1 MMDNNTGS
9 IREGTFMWEADET
22 YKNNAVITQ
31 YMEWLQKNKGLKF
44 NDYASLWE
52 WSVDEL
58 EAFWES
64 IWEYFSIQSTTPYES
79 VLFSHEMPG
88 AEWFKGAH
96 VNFAEHLLDNQLTEE
111 TAIFSESETRV
122 SSQLSWNELRIS
134 VCRLAT
140 ELRDL
145 GVQPGDRV
153 AAYLPSIPET
163 VVALLA
169 TTSIGAVWSSCSPDF
184 GVKSVLDRFQQIEPK
199 VLIGIDGY
207 TFGGKAIDCRHNR
220 RELEE
225 SLPSLEACIHVPY
238 LFAQPKESVS
248 NHHFYWEDLLK
259 KQAGAEDTFVFTEIP
274 FSAPLWIL
282 YSSGTTGAPKGIVHS
297 HGGMLI
303 EMKKFLSLQTN
314 LTEED
319 VLFFY
324 TSTGWMIFNL
334 LISGLVTDSSI
345 VLYDGNPAYPNGE
358 VLWKIAERTKTT
370 MLGSS
375 PTYIQ
380 MMAKAGLTPKDII
393 DTSNL
398 EGVILSGSPVGPDV
412 FEWIYEHVKKDL
424 WVTSQSGGT
433 DISSGFVASAP
444 IEPVHAGEIQV
455 RALGVDV
462 RAYDENG
469 HPVMNEVGEMVIQK
483 PMPSMPLYFWND
495 EGNER
500 YFDSYF
506 NVYPGVWRHGDFI
519 KITDRGSAV
528 ISGRSD
534 STLNRKGIR
543 IGTNEIYSIVEQNEK
558 VKDSII
564 VNIDLPGGK
573 FFMPLFVKL
582 KDGFQLD
589 DNLKQELFQQIRE
602 GASPRHVP
610 DEVVEVP
617 DIPYTLTSKKMEVPV
632 RRILMG
638 HQEAEVANHDAM
650 LNPNSLA
657 FFTEYRKQFN
667 RE

>member
-1 MMDNNTGS
+1 MKKNTG
-9 IREGTFMWEADET
+9 IQEGTFMWEASED
-22 YKNNAVITQ
+22 YKHNAIITK
-31 YMEWLQKNKGLKF
+31 YMRWLQEKKGLEF
-44 NDYASLWE
+44 TDYHSLWR
-52 WSVDEL
+52 WSVDEI

-64 IWEYFSIQSTTPYES
+64 IWEYFSVHSPTPYKS
-79 VLFSHEMPG
+79 ILSSLEMPG
-88 AEWFKGAH
+88 AKWFQGSH
-96 VNFAEHLLDNQLTEE
+96 VNFAEHLLDNHLTSE
-111 TAIFSESETRV
+111 TAIFSESETRD
-122 SSQLSWNELRIS
+122 SGQLSWNELRS
-134 VCRLAT
+134 NVFRLAT
-140 ELRDL
+140 ELRNL

-169 TTSIGAVWSSCSPDF
+169 TTSIGAIWSSCSPDF
-184 GVKSVLDRFQQIEPK
+184 GVKSILDRFQQIEPK

-207 TFGGKAIDCRHNR
+207 TFGGKAMDCRKNR
-220 RELEE
+220 KELENN
-225 SLPSLEACIHVPY
+225 LPTLEVCIHVPY
-238 LFAQPKESVS
+238 LYDKPNETPSK
-248 NHHFYWEDLLK
+248 NHLLWQDILQR
-259 KQAGAEDTFVFTEIP
+259 QAGAEDSFAFAETP

-297 HGGMLI
+297 NGGMLI

-334 LISGLVTDSSI
+334 LVSGLVAGSSI
-345 VLYDGNPAYPNGE
+345 VLYDGNPAYPSGD

-380 MMAKAGLTPKDII
+380 MMAKAGLVPKEVM
-393 DTSNL
+393 DTSHLN
-398 EGVILSGSPVGPDV
+398 GVILSGAPVGPEV
-412 FEWIYEHVKKDL
+412 FEWLYDNVKQDL

-433 DISSGFVASAP
+433 DICSGFVASAP

-462 RAYDENG
+462 HAYDEEG
-469 HPVMNEVGEMVIQK
+469 KSVINEVGEMVIQK
-483 PMPSMPLYFWND
+483 PMPSMPVYFWND
-495 EGNER
+495 AGNKR
-500 YFDSYF
+500 YKDSYF
-506 NVYPGVWRHGDFI
+506 TMYSGVWRHGDFI
-519 KITDRGSAV
+519 KITNRGSAV

-558 VKDSII
+558 VKDSLI
-564 VNIDLPGGK
+564 VNIDLPKGR
-573 FFMPLFVKL
+573 FFMPLFVVL
-582 KDGFQLD
+582 KPGVTLD
-589 DNLKQELFQQIRE
+589 EYLKQELFQQIKE
-602 GASPRHVP
+602 SASPRHVP
-610 DEVVEVP
+610 DDVVEV
-617 DIPYTLTSKKMEVPV
+617 DEIPYTLTNKKMEVPV

-638 HQEAEVANHDAM
+638 KEESEAANHDAM
-650 LNPNSLA
+650 LNPTSLA
-657 FFTEYRKQFN
+657 FFTKYRTQF
-667 RE
+667 